1 MSLNFQVNLD
11 YDQATSITREYLLDF
26 LSDSNIDVADPK
38 IVDACHL
45 IIAYMSVPGEY
56 EGGKYDS

>member
-1 MSLNFQVNLD
+1 MSLSFQVNLD
-11 YDQATSITREYLLDF
+11 HDQATSITREYLLDF
-26 LSDSNIDVADPK
+26 LSDINIPFQDPK
-38 IVDACHL
+38 IVDACNL